1 MEITP
6 KAMEIEYIRIKRF
19 NLERE
24 KAYATGTDAIHC
36 CLIPLAGYYFFSVSP
51 PFGLH
56 GSGKIEPVKKW
67 LSGNFWL
74 VSFKIS
80 YLCLPLFHE
89 TRTTPSCHPSGCA
102 YRQL

>member
-36 CLIPLAGYYFFSVSP
+36 CLIPLAGYYFFYR
-51 PFGLH
+51 G
-56 GSGKIEPVKKW
+56 EA
-67 LSGNFWL
+67 
-74 VSFKIS
+74 
-80 YLCLPLFHE
+80 YL
-89 TRTTPSCHPSGCA
+89 
-102 YRQL
+102 

>member
-24 KAYATGTDAIHC
+24 KVYATGTDAIHC

-56 GSGKIEPVKKW
+56 GSGKIEPVK
-67 LSGNFWL
+67 SHVNPFCTRNFH
-74 VSFKIS
+74 V
-80 YLCLPLFHE
+80 C
-89 TRTTPSCHPSGCA
+89 RRGDG
-102 YRQL
+102 

>member
-24 KAYATGTDAIHC
+24 KAYATGTGAIHC

-56 GSGKIEPVKKW
+56 GSGKIEPVKKGQCKK
-67 LSGNFWL
+67 LRGKFINC
-74 VSFKIS
+74 
-80 YLCLPLFHE
+80 YLCLQIHSLW
-89 TRTTPSCHPSGCA
+89 S
-102 YRQL
+102 

>member
-36 CLIPLAGYYFFSVSP
+36 CLIPLAGYYFSQFLRPLGFMAAERLNRLKSHVN
-51 PFGLH
+51 PFL
-56 GSGKIEPVKKW
+56 
-67 LSGNFWL
+67 
-74 VSFKIS
+74 
-80 YLCLPLFHE
+80 Y
-89 TRTTPSCHPSGCA
+89 A
-102 YRQL
+102 

>member
-36 CLIPLAGYYFFSVSP
+36 CLIPLAGYYFSQFLRPLGFMAAERLNRLKSHVN
-51 PFGLH
+51 PFCTR
-56 GSGKIEPVKKW
+56 
-67 LSGNFWL
+67 NFH
-74 VSFKIS
+74 V
-80 YLCLPLFHE
+80 C
-89 TRTTPSCHPSGCA
+89 RRGDG
-102 YRQL
+102 